1 MAVTAPQVRRLTSVE
16 TKLYLREP
24 AVIFFA
30 VGLPIALMLILGGS
44 IPDFREPDPALG
56 GLRPIDTHLPAM
68 MILLSVLT
76 CAFSLLP
83 TVLVTYRERGILK
96 RMSTTP
102 VSPVTVLGVQLVLNL
117 AMALFTTVLMLVL
130 ANLVYDV
137 PFPQAPLAFTG
148 ILLLGMVSSFA
159 IGLLLAAFAPTS
171 RIVQGLGMA
180 VFFPSLFFAGMWV
193 PHALMPDALR
203 VVSEFTPSG
212 AFGAALVDVLATGSA
227 EWTHVALM
235 AGWGAV
241 AAVVAVR
248 FFRWL

>member
-1 MAVTAPQVRRLTSVE
+1 MAITAPQVRRLTSVE

-30 VGLPIALMLILGGS
+30 VGLPIALTLILGGT
-44 IPDFREPDPALG
+44 IPDFMDPDPALG
-56 GLRPIDTHLPAM
+56 GLRPIDTHLPGV
-68 MILLSVLT
+68 MIILSVLT

-102 VSPVTVLGVQLVLNL
+102 VSPATVLGVQLVLNV
-117 AMALFTTVLMLVL
+117 AMAVLTTVLILVL

-137 PFPQAPLAFTG
+137 PFPKAPLTFAG
-148 ILLLGMVSSFA
+148 VLLLGMVSSFA
-159 IGLLLAAFAPTS
+159 IGLLLAGLAPTS

-193 PHALMPDALR
+193 PHALMPGVLR
-203 VVSEFTPSG
+203 TISEFTPSG
-212 AFGAALVDVLATGSA
+212 AFGAALVEVLSTGST
-227 EWTHVALM
+227 EWLHIVVM
-235 AGWGAV
+235 AAWGVV
-241 AAVVAVR
+241 AAIVAVR
-248 FFRWL
+248 FFRWS

>member
-1 MAVTAPQVRRLTSVE
+1 MAVTTPQVRRLTAVE

-24 AVIFFA
+24 AVVFFA
-30 VGLPIALMLILGGS
+30 VGLPIALTLILGGT
-44 IPDFREPDPALG
+44 IPDFTVPDPALG
-56 GLRPIDTHLPAM
+56 GLRPIDTHLPGV
-68 MILLSVLT
+68 MIILSVLT

-102 VSPVTVLGVQLVLNL
+102 VSPITVLGVQLTLNVAMSVL
-117 AMALFTTVLMLVL
+117 TTVLILVL

-137 PFPQAPLAFTG
+137 PFPKTPLAFAG

-159 IGLLLAAFAPTS
+159 IGLLLAALASTS

-193 PHALMPDALR
+193 PHALMPDLLR
-203 VVSEFTPSG
+203 TISEFTPSG
-212 AFGAALVDVLATGSA
+212 AFGAALIDMLATGTA
-227 EWTHVALM
+227 EWMNIGVMVAWGLV
-235 AGWGAV
+235 AGIA
-241 AAVVAVR
+241 AVR
-248 FFRWL
+248 FFRWS

>member
-24 AVIFFA
+24 AVVFFA
-30 VGLPIALMLILGGS
+30 VGLPIALMLILGGT
-44 IPDFREPDPALG
+44 IPGFRDPDPALG
-56 GLRPIDTHLPAM
+56 GLRPIDTHLPGM
-68 MILLSVLT
+68 MIILSVLT

-102 VSPVTVLGVQLVLNL
+102 VSPVTVLGVQLVLNV
-117 AMALFTTVLMLVL
+117 AMSLFTTVLMLVL

-148 ILLLGMVSSFA
+148 ILLLGMVSSLA
-159 IGLLLAAFAPTS
+159 IGLLLAALAPTS

-180 VFFPSLFFAGMWV
+180 VFFPSLFFAGVWV
-193 PHALMPDALR
+193 PHDLMPDVLR
-203 VVSEFTPSG
+203 TIAEFTPSG

-227 EWTHVALM
+227 QWPHVALM
-235 AGWGAV
+235 AGWGVV
-241 AAVVAVR
+241 ATVAAVR
-248 FFRWL
+248 FFRWS